1 MYVGGIFCH
10 YFNII
15 QLSRFLITNCSHKLY
30 FFSVVFPASS
40 SPQRSID
47 QRSTTSAASGPI
59 GIVTVVNGESN
70 SLASAPYPP
79 DCLVSQNESEE
90 DENLNPTE
98 KLQ

>member
-1 MYVGGIFCH
+1 MSIGNIFCR

-15 QLSRFLITNCSHKLY
+15 QLNRFLITNCSHKLY

-47 QRSTTSAASGPI
+47 QRSTTSAASGPV

-70 SLASAPYPP
+70 SLASVPYPP
-79 DCLVSQNESEE
+79 DSLVSQNESEE

>member
-1 MYVGGIFCH
+1 MLFT
-10 YFNII
+10 
-15 QLSRFLITNCSHKLY
+15 SCSYELY
-30 FFSVVFPASS
+30 FFSVVFPASG

-47 QRSTTSAASGPI
+47 QRSTTSAASGPV

-79 DCLVSQNESEE
+79 DSQVSQNESEE
-90 DENLNPTE
+90 DDNLNPTE